1 MSTIPRPMSAS
12 GPQKIMVTG
21 ALGQIG
27 TELVEELRKIHGNDN
42 ILATDVRKLDDNP
55 GVQNGPFEILSVV
68 DSDSMDNLVK
78 EYDIQE
84 IYHLAAILSATGEK
98 KPELCKK
105 INIGGTISVLETA
118 LNNDL
123 KIFAPSSIAVF
134 GPDAPKNAPQ
144 TTPLNPTTVYG
155 QTKVIGENL
164 ANEYWEKN
172 GVDIRG
178 LRYPGLISWKSPAG
192 GGTTD
197 YAVEIFHAAL
207 EKGHYDCFVGPET
220 RLPMMYIDDAIRA
233 TLELMNTPVDSIG
246 ESRAG
251 YNISGLSFTAQQL
264 ADTIS
269 ERVDGFTC
277 TFTPD
282 KRQVYADSW
291 PNSIDD
297 SQAKDDWGWEAQY
310 NLENIVDSMIE
321 GLSN

>member
-1 MSTIPRPMSAS
+1 MSVS
-12 GPQKIMVTG
+12 GPKKIMVTG

-27 TELVEELRKIHGNDN
+27 TELVEKLRKIYGNEN

-68 DSDSMDNLVK
+68 DSDSMDKLVK

-118 LNNDL
+118 LNNNL

-144 TTPLNPTTVYG
+144 VTPLNPTTVYG

-164 ANEYWEKN
+164 ANEYWQKH
-172 GVDIRG
+172 GLDTRG

-233 TLELMNTPVDSIG
+233 TLELMNSPVDNIG
-246 ESRAG
+246 DSRAG
-251 YNISGLSFTAQQL
+251 YNISGFHLPL
-264 ADTIS
+264 
-269 ERVDGFTC
+269 
-277 TFTPD
+277 
-282 KRQVYADSW
+282 
-291 PNSIDD
+291 N
-297 SQAKDDWGWEAQY
+297 
-310 NLENIVDSMIE
+310 N
-321 GLSN
+321 